1 MNDYEKVINKA
12 DKLTEDF
19 DALKAKFD
27 KVLFYLEDD
36 DKTNTKG
43 LISRLAAVE
52 GQLGEMITKNQ
63 IDKGRKSVYFVIGGA
78 IIWLISNFDK
88 VVKLFTSIEIKG

>member
-1 MNDYEKVINKA
+1 MSDYEKVINKA
-12 DKLTEDF
+12 DKLSEDF

-36 DKTNTKG
+36 AKTNTKG

-52 GQLGEMITKNQ
+52 HQLGEMITKSQ
-63 IDKGRKSVYFVIGGA
+63 IDKGKKSVYFVIGGA
-78 IIWLISNFDK
+78 LIWLISNFDK
-88 VVKLFTSIEIKG
+88 VVKLFTSIEVK